1 MAQLFIDQDYDVY
14 GIRSRNVFGRMDD
27 VCDASGNRVNL
38 IAELSAPTMSGAER
52 NRLIA
57 GVVRAVERQEY
68 PA

>member
-1 MAQLFIDQDYDVY
+1 MAQLFIDQDYGVY

-27 VCDASGNRVNL
+27 VCDASGKRVNL

-57 GVVRAVERQEY
+57 GVVAAIERQEY